1 MGIMSIGG
9 MRFGI
14 LRGRLLSCGL
24 SIGGLVVL
32 RFGGM
37 GNGGE
42 FWAVVWF
49 CFGGFGKLWSFL
61 FVLGSSLESQ
71 ANWRFGVL
79 AWVEGTYGWKL
90 SGCLHGN
97 DFVLV

>member
-1 MGIMSIGG
+1 LCLVGG
-9 MRFGI
+9 
-14 LRGRLLSCGL
+14 
-24 SIGGLVVL
+24 V
-32 RFGGM
+32 

-49 CFGGFGKLWSFL
+49 CFVGMFCFCFAGFGKLWSFL

-79 AWVEGTYGWKL
+79 AWVEGSYGWKL